1 MMDNGFEEIV
11 HETRAGC
18 VKAFKEA
25 KEKYINS
32 RTTSKKV
39 ILYKFK
45 MSGFIQGPAKFHDN
59 FIPGEDDPEETI
71 CLFRGED
78 FSFDKGMI
86 VGVKARIYIQERN
99 EREDGEVYWIYN
111 KVDDA
116 DDLPQGLR
124 DDCRPKGRYGDQATN
139 QNRIDWTPERH
150 AFFVSLYEAMSQLIL
165 KIKHLADPE
174 QLEIAMKSK
183 RPLLIDAGSPSGPE
197 IGPEIPGLKRK

>member
-1 MMDNGFEEIV
+1 MGDKLGFYEIT

-18 VKAFKEA
+18 VKAFMEA

-32 RTTSKKV
+32 RTTEKKV

-45 MSGFIQGPAKFHDN
+45 MSGFITGPAKLSDE
-59 FIPGEDDPEETI
+59 FIPGEDDPEETV

-86 VGVKARIYIQERN
+86 VGVKARVYIQERN
-99 EREDGEVYWIYN
+99 EREDGEIYWKYN
-111 KVDDA
+111 KVDTD
-116 DDLPQGLR
+116 DDLPLGIR
-124 DDCRPKGRYGDQATN
+124 DDCRPKGRYGDKASN
-139 QNRIDWTPERH
+139 QNCIAWTPERH

-183 RPLLIDAGSPSGPE
+183 RPLLKG
-197 IGPEIPGLKRK
+197 